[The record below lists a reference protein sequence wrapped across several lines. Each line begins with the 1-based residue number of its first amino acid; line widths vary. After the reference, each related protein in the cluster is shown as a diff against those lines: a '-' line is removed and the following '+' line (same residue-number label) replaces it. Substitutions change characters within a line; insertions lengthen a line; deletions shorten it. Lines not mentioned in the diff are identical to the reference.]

1 MFSYS
6 MRVYYEDTDGTGVV
20 YHAKYLNYFERA
32 RSEWL
37 RSIGFSQQALREALG
52 IAFTVNR
59 LNLCYLRPAKLDD
72 LLIVTVHPTEMRRVS
87 LNLEQTL
94 RREGESTDLCRAS
107 VNVVCIRT
115 QSFRPCRLP
124 DKLCEQIVDQTS
136 QPLEWLKT

>member
-37 RSIGFSQQALREALG
+37 RRMGFSQQALREALG

-59 LNLCYLRPAKLDD
+59 LDLRYLRPARLDD
-72 LLIVTVHPTEMRRVS
+72 LLVVTVRPTEKRRVS
-87 LNLEQTL
+87 LILEQTL
-94 RREGESTDLCRAS
+94 RRDGEVDDLCRAS
-107 VNVVCIRT
+107 VSVVCIRT
-115 QSFRPCRLP
+115 RTFKPCRLP

-136 QPLEWLKT
+136 QSLERFKT